1 MMSKWFGLSVN
12 FKWPHEGICL
22 GFSIDFY
29 DVELDSPWSSIV
41 FRLLFI
47 TVVYDYGY
55 GEETKQEY
63 NNRP

>member
-1 MMSKWFGLSVN
+1 MMSKWFGLSIN

-29 DVELDSPWSSIV
+29 DAELDSPWSSIV